1 MHLQRN
7 RELSTLHKTTK
18 NTWRAMKRLA
28 QAVRASSKMLR
39 MEHVFDDSRPA
50 RVALFDFRVAATVD
64 AFRVLTDQDMGGA

>member
-1 MHLQRN
+1 
-7 RELSTLHKTTK
+7 
-18 NTWRAMKRLA
+18 MKRLA